1 MIDIKTLT
9 IEKAHEALKRG
20 DYTVAELCGVYLAVI
35 TEKNPDIN
43 AYLEVFSDVME
54 QAGRAQAKFKDGSAT
69 MLTGIPLAIKDNM
82 LIKGRLVTA
91 ASKILENYVAS
102 YTATAIQNL
111 IDQGVVF
118 LGRTNM
124 DEFAMGSSVQT
135 SAYGVTRNPLDRERV
150 PGGSSGGSSAA
161 VAMYGALAALGSET
175 CGSIRQPA
183 AYTGLV
189 GFKPTYGSVSRS
201 GLIAMANSLDQI
213 CPLSRTVADSEILH
227 KALAS
232 FDPLDGTT
240 VAMEKRIP
248 KKRTPTKKIAVP
260 SDVLK
265 GDGMDKEVH
274 EAFLQ
279 SFDTFKKLGYEIVP
293 MDFPLLPYSLA
304 VYYVVM
310 PSELSTNLERLDG
323 IRYGYHATGTQS
335 LFDFY
340 AKTRGDGFGTES
352 RRRIVL
358 GMYALLHDGKYYRQ
372 ATKLRNAITKE
383 LDTAFE
389 SVDFYITPT
398 APTLPF
404 KIGEKMKDPVAMYYS
419 DIFSAPANLSGCPAI
434 ALPTGFTKEGLP
446 TSVQI
451 TAPRWEDDALFAI
464 GKEFERALQ

>member
-1 MIDIKTLT
+1 MIDITNLT
-9 IEKAHEALKRG
+9 IESAHDALKKR
-20 DYTVAELCGVYLAVI
+20 DYTVAELCDAYLAVI
-35 TEKNPDIN
+35 KERNADIN
-43 AYLEVFSDVME
+43 AYLEVFDDVME
-54 QAGRAQAKFKDGSAT
+54 QAEKAQAKFADGTAT
-69 MLTGIPLAIKDNM
+69 ILTGIPLAIKDNM
-82 LIKGRLVTA
+82 LIKGKKVTA

-102 YTATAIQNL
+102 YTATAVENL
-111 IDQGVVF
+111 IKQGVVF

-161 VAMYGALAALGSET
+161 VAMHGALAALGSET

-183 AYTGLV
+183 ACTGLV

-213 CPLSRTVADSEILH
+213 CPLSRTVADAEIIH
-227 KALAS
+227 NALAS
-232 FDPLDGTT
+232 CDPLDGTT
-240 VAMEKRIP
+240 VPMEQRIAKP
-248 KKRTPTKKIAVP
+248 RAKTMKIAVP

-274 EAFLQ
+274 DAFLK
-279 SFDTFKKLGYEIVP
+279 SFDVFKQLGYEIVP
-293 MDFPLLPYSLA
+293 MEFPLLPYSLA

-310 PSELSTNLERLDG
+310 PSELATNLERLDG
-323 IRYGYHATGTQS
+323 IRYGYHASGTKS

-340 AKTRGDGFGTES
+340 SKTRGEGFGTES

-358 GMYALLHDGKYYRQ
+358 GMHALLHDGKYYRQ
-372 ATKLRNAITKE
+372 ATKLRAAITKE
-383 LDTAFE
+383 LDHAFE

-404 KIGEKMKDPVAMYYS
+404 KIGEKMNDPVAMYYS
-419 DIFSAPANLSGCPAI
+419 DVFSAPANLSGCPAI
-434 ALPTGFTKEGLP
+434 ALPTGMTPEGLP

-451 TAPRWEDDALFAI
+451 TAPRWEDENLFAI
-464 GKEFERALQ
+464 GKEFERIV

>member
-1 MIDIKTLT
+1 
-9 IEKAHEALKRG
+9 
-20 DYTVAELCGVYLAVI
+20 
-35 TEKNPDIN
+35 
-43 AYLEVFSDVME
+43 
-54 QAGRAQAKFKDGSAT
+54 
-69 MLTGIPLAIKDNM
+69 
-82 LIKGRLVTA
+82 
-91 ASKILENYVAS
+91 
-102 YTATAIQNL
+102 
-111 IDQGVVF
+111 
-118 LGRTNM
+118 M

-213 CPLSRTVADSEILH
+213 CPLSRTVADAEIIH
-227 KALAS
+227 TALAS
-232 FDPLDGTT
+232 CDPLDGTT
-240 VAMEKRIP
+240 VPMEKRIAKP
-248 KKRTPTKKIAVP
+248 RVKTMKIAVP
-260 SDVLK
+260 SDVMQ
-265 GDGMDKEVH
+265 GEGMDKEVYDS
-274 EAFLQ
+274 FLQ
-279 SFDTFKKLGYEIVP
+279 SFETFKKMGYEIVP
-293 MDFPLLPYSLA
+293 MDFPYLPYSLA

-323 IRYGYHATGTQS
+323 IRYGYHATGAQS

-340 AKTRGDGFGTES
+340 AKTRGEGFGTES

-358 GMYALLHDGKYYRQ
+358 GMYALLRDGKYYRQ
-372 ATKLRNAITKE
+372 ATKLRNEITKE

-404 KIGEKMKDPVAMYYS
+404 KIGEKMTDPVAMYYS
-419 DIFSAPANLSGCPAI
+419 DVYSAPANLSGCPAI
-434 ALPTGFTKEGLP
+434 ALPTGKTAAGLP

-451 TAPRWEDDALFAI
+451 TAPRWEDAQLFAI
-464 GKEFERALQ
+464 GKEFERVLQ